1 MICFVAGLPPDT
13 PNMEARM
20 AAFIEACT
28 EFEGLME
35 IRGNDLYPNKILLCF
50 ESKEAA
56 TAAQWMMEIGGSE
69 PRKGG
74 AGREEGGEGIRNTD
88 SDHGQP
94 GDREGGG
101 GYEGRPEGGGLPE
114 DLQ

>member
-1 MICFVAGLPPDT
+1 MISFVVGVSPDA
-13 PNMEARM
+13 PNLEARM
-20 AAFIEACT
+20 AALIEECMN
-28 EFEGLME
+28 FEGLVTIHGSE
-35 IRGNDLYPNKILLCF
+35 EYPNQILLSF
-50 ESKEAA
+50 RDRESA
-56 TAAQWMMEIGGSE
+56 TAAQWLMELGGSE

-101 GYEGRPEGGGLPE
+101 GYEGRSEGGGLPE
-114 DLQ
+114 DLL